1 MGFVLPGDFNGT
13 GRSDFIIL
21 AEDSIKYLQ
30 NTGGRNFSYIT
41 LPNLELAY
49 VGDPIVS
56 DLSPVYSKFA
66 DVSGDGLGDLVVL
79 EKFTDSSGKIIPRIR
94 YFQGILS
101 NDIFAPAQ
109 QLNANINH
117 DDFHFDRFEL
127 ADLDQDFDLDLILP
141 LKNRETGLS
150 GKIVWYEN
158 LGDAQFSSE
167 KIILQISN
175 PKFVIGF
182 NFASSDYPAKNY
194 IKTGLEE
201 FNYQDLLWGV
211 ARNCIWQS
219 LLMERSK

>member
-1 MGFVLPGDFNGT
+1 M
-13 GRSDFIIL
+13 
-21 AEDSIKYLQ
+21 
-30 NTGGRNFSYIT
+30 
-41 LPNLELAY
+41 PNLELAY

-79 EKFTDSSGKIIPRIR
+79 EKFTDSSGNIIPRIR

-141 LKNRETGLS
+141 LKNREPGLS

-167 KIILQISN
+167 KLIQIALLFISGGAIGN
-175 PKFVIGF
+175 AIDRVYFGGVIDFIDFFLYNFHWPAF
-182 NFASSDYPAKNY
+182 NLADIFISLGV
-194 IKTGLEE
+194 IV
-201 FNYQDLLWGV
+201 LLFENLFGKLI
-211 ARNCIWQS
+211 N
-219 LLMERSK
+219 E